1 MSSFNIVWT
10 KARRLWFISNI
21 GEALNE
27 YSKKGQIDESFFD
40 KLRFALDKDDKGMD
54 YPLVNPSIITSRSCD
69 PYHPYSIADAKSKI
83 DSCETRKVEAF
94 SKLEEKYKSILS
106 ENTKCEAE
114 MKKMMIASNDHDG
127 QSYDAP
133 TMAQIEKLKLDQL
146 LSFYY
151 IRTHKNIKEC
161 RGKVTKGTTAKV
173 LAGKKCSVTRGLF
186 LIDRVF
192 RCRTKPKIL
201 SAPTIPEE
209 VMDDRQSLTITH
221 IAYNEDKAG
230 LDYFHVT
237 AVWLENAYRCID
249 SIKNFMPNDY
259 PVFVKDLDA
268 LSDHAFVLA
277 NKLLSRLCP
286 FLASRIPTEEKKL
299 LPPYH
304 WVWKSLK
311 SKLVRLCVIMI
322 LGRGVPDI
330 ANLKLR
336 KEKES
341 YLRLPNMFS
350 SFNESNG
357 NLDGCY
363 LYADIEKGCILRSGS
378 AEASFCSRGKQHEA
392 ASKRRTT
399 ASRGSKFYT
408 SYPHA
413 QADSINVSMQRGTF
427 QDLRQ
432 LVAIGIERE
441 KKSDILGLF
450 KWNKEELDMLST
462 LPLPS
467 AIHQGVEH
475 KQYKHIV
482 YFLETVYA
490 LAISPEHNLSENPGC
505 EWQLNYSRII
515 NNR

>member
-1 MSSFNIVWT
+1 
-10 KARRLWFISNI
+10 
-21 GEALNE
+21 
-27 YSKKGQIDESFFD
+27 
-40 KLRFALDKDDKGMD
+40 
-54 YPLVNPSIITSRSCD
+54 
-69 PYHPYSIADAKSKI
+69 
-83 DSCETRKVEAF
+83 
-94 SKLEEKYKSILS
+94 
-106 ENTKCEAE
+106 
-114 MKKMMIASNDHDG
+114 
-127 QSYDAP
+127 
-133 TMAQIEKLKLDQL
+133 
-146 LSFYY
+146 
-151 IRTHKNIKEC
+151 
-161 RGKVTKGTTAKV
+161 
-173 LAGKKCSVTRGLF
+173 
-186 LIDRVF
+186 
-192 RCRTKPKIL
+192 
-201 SAPTIPEE
+201 
-209 VMDDRQSLTITH
+209 
-221 IAYNEDKAG
+221 
-230 LDYFHVT
+230 
-237 AVWLENAYRCID
+237 
-249 SIKNFMPNDY
+249 
-259 PVFVKDLDA
+259 
-268 LSDHAFVLA
+268 
-277 NKLLSRLCP
+277 
-286 FLASRIPTEEKKL
+286 
-299 LPPYH
+299 
-304 WVWKSLK
+304 
-311 SKLVRLCVIMI
+311 MI

-341 YLRLPNMFS
+341 YLRLPNMFYPV
-350 SFNESNG
+350 NESNG

-467 AIHQGVEH
+467 AIHQGIEH

-515 NNR
+515 NTR